1 MNPLKNLIRNINIEK
16 YNNFFILQ
24 FFLVFPLLLI
34 PNIFFF
40 IKEYIFEM
48 VKIIEYILFLI
59 FVSLNYNKT
68 LLRKYL
74 SVILLILL
82 NIIITF
88 FYRSSGD
95 FLNMSVRIIPFISL
109 FISLEISKKGANKII
124 QKISFYNL
132 SILLLFLIL
141 GLVIRE
147 DINRN
152 PYNLSHIIG
161 INRDVFFL
169 VSDNLHNTAYLVLI
183 FLFPFLY
190 QRNLLAYSAVF
201 IAFILVIGY
210 GVRTVQ
216 VAFLLMLSYYLIN
229 HIKEIKIRRNIT
241 YILLLILCLF
251 LLYCF
256 IEIDFSVINKFS
268 SGRIFVWNERLNIL
282 SHYNLK
288 ELFFGKGYGSDL
300 FISEQW
306 IWGEELKG
314 SHNDFLTFIFHGGLF
329 SLALLLLILWQISK
343 VDKLIVL
350 LIIVTSILSNA
361 FLFRPIHFM
370 YLMFMWQFLSSNF
383 SASYN
388 NSLKAKDIN

>member
-1 MNPLKNLIRNINIEK
+1 VNPLKNLIRNINIEK

-147 DINRN
+147 DISRN
-152 PYNLSHIIG
+152 LYNLSHIIG

-241 YILLLILCLF
+241 YILLLILSLF

-268 SGRIFVWNERLNIL
+268 SGRIAVWNERLNIL

-300 FISEQW
+300 FLSEQW
-306 IWGEELKG
+306 IWGGKLKG

>member
-147 DINRN
+147 DISRN
-152 PYNLSHIIG
+152 LYNLSHIIG

-229 HIKEIKIRRNIT
+229 HIKEIKMRRNIT
-241 YILLLILCLF
+241 YILLLILSLF

-288 ELFFGKGYGSDL
+288 ELFL
-300 FISEQW
+300 ERVMV
-306 IWGEELKG
+306 
-314 SHNDFLTFIFHGGLF
+314 
-329 SLALLLLILWQISK
+329 LI
-343 VDKLIVL
+343 
-350 LIIVTSILSNA
+350 
-361 FLFRPIHFM
+361 FLF
-370 YLMFMWQFLSSNF
+370 L
-383 SASYN
+383 N
-388 NSLKAKDIN
+388 NGSGVKN